1 MSEER
6 ETYTA
11 TPALDLDAIE
21 ARANAATPG
30 PWDFYEEGST
40 MFVSCGVTQ
49 YGEALYLAGDIEN
62 REDATFIAAARSD
75 VPALVA
81 EVRRLA
87 RWLRMIADRPDAEMQ
102 QAKTLHWDMRGWARY
117 ALDGIEA
124 PAMLPFNTNEADPA
138 IAPQRAATSHVV
150 RALMNEIHDL
160 RADVERIGRERD
172 DMARANAELQER
184 LCAREDGLK

>member
-1 MSEER
+1 MMSEER
-6 ETYTA
+6 ETTT

-30 PWDFYEEGST
+30 PWVQSQRDMWMVYRDGGGTPEIDVG
-40 MFVSCGVTQ
+40 GG
-49 YGEALYLAGDIEN
+49 YDIK
-62 REDATFIAAARSD
+62 EDATFIAAARSD

-124 PAMLPFNTNEADPA
+124 PA
-138 IAPQRAATSHVV
+138 IAPQRAAV
-150 RALMNEIHDL
+150 
-160 RADVERIGRERD
+160 ERD
-172 DMARANAELQER
+172 DMGRANAELQER
-184 LCAREDGLK
+184 LNRLRAENAALRESLDAMTE